1 MIARG
6 HGRILMIASAS
17 ALGGMRRTS
26 TCSAAR
32 GTQLAYVQAVGVE
45 LAPHNVK
52 VNAIAQ
58 NFVDNSTYF
67 PASVQRD
74 PRFQERLKREV
85 PLGRLVAAR
94 EDAEFAA
101 CLCSESAGCF
111 VGQVFP
117 ICGGWAIR

>member
-1 MIARG
+1 MGYRC
-6 HGRILMIASAS
+6 RSV
-17 ALGGMRRTS
+17 RTY
-26 TCSAAR
+26 SAAR
-32 GTQLAYVQAVGVE
+32 GAQLAYVQAVGVE

-58 NFVDNSTYF
+58 NFVDNPTYF
-67 PASVQRD
+67 PPSVQQD

-101 CLCSESAGCF
+101 YLCSDAADCF